1 MNKVTIILTQDV
13 ETLIKGQEITINKA
27 TAFEMV
33 NVEKV
38 AKFKEAEKK
47 VEKKPKSE

>member
-1 MNKVTIILTQDV
+1 MSKLTIILTEDV
-13 ETLIKGQEITINKA
+13 ETLQKGQEITINKA

-38 AKFKEAEKK
+38 AKFKKES
-47 VEKKPKSE
+47 KPKEKE